1 MGTASGGPS
10 ASHESVI
17 TIDRLGGQGDGIA
30 LVEGRTVYVAY
41 GVPGDRLRVRLG
53 KPRGQGLTAAILA
66 VEQAGPARRE
76 PPCVH
81 FGRCGGCA
89 LQHVDDGLYAEWKRG
104 RVVEALRQQGLGEA
118 PVAPLVRTPAGRRR
132 RIALAARMGKGGAL
146 LGFHAHESHD
156 IVDLRECHVMLPA
169 LAALIPP
176 LREMLGRELRAGAK
190 AEVTATATATG
201 IDLLI
206 RADHQPG
213 RDSRVELAD
222 FAGAQKLARLSWQ
235 AGKEEPE
242 PVAQLRTPQVLFG
255 GVAVDPPPGAFLQA
269 SAEAEQAMADLVVG
283 AVGGA
288 KRIADLYAGCGTF
301 TFPLAK
307 TAKVHAVEGD
317 KDSLAALS
325 AAARR
330 GAIGR
335 ITSERRD
342 LTRNPLQPDELKP
355 FDAVVF
361 DPPRAGARAQAEMLA
376 KSRVPTVVAVSCD
389 PGSFSR
395 DARILVDGGYRL
407 ESVTPIDQFVWSAH
421 LEIVAVFRR

>member
-1 MGTASGGPS
+1 MSGGPS
-10 ASHESVI
+10 ASHECVI
-17 TIDRLGGQGDGIA
+17 SIDRLGGQGDGIA
-30 LVEGRTVYVAY
+30 LAEGRTVYVAY

-53 KPRGQGLTAAILA
+53 KPRGQGLTAEILA

-76 PPCVH
+76 PPCGH

-104 RVVEALRQQGLGEA
+104 RVVEALRQQGLAEA
-118 PVAPLVRTPAGRRR
+118 PVGPLVRTPAGSRR
-132 RIALAARMGKGGAL
+132 RITLAAQVGKGVVV

-156 IVDLRECHVMLPA
+156 IVDIRECHVMHPV
-169 LAALIPP
+169 LAALIAP
-176 LREMLGRELRAGAK
+176 LREMLGRELRAGSK

-206 RADHQPG
+206 RADHAPS
-213 RDSRVELAD
+213 RDSRVALAA

-242 PVAQLRTPQVLFG
+242 PIVMLRAPQVTFG

-269 SAEAEQAMADLVVG
+269 SAEAEKAMTDLVVG
-283 AVGGA
+283 TAGGG
-288 KRIADLYAGCGTF
+288 KRVADLYAGCGTF

-330 GAIGR
+330 GSLGR
-335 ITSERRD
+335 ITTKRRD
-342 LTRNPLQPDELKP
+342 LARNPLQPDELKP
-355 FDAVVF
+355 FDCVVF
-361 DPPRAGARAQAEMLA
+361 DPPRAGAKAQAEMLA
-376 KSRVPTVVAVSCD
+376 KSRVATVVAVSCD

-407 ESVTPIDQFVWSAH
+407 ESLTPIDQFVWSAH
-421 LEIVAVFRR
+421 VEIVAVFRR

>member
-1 MGTASGGPS
+1 MGTASGSQS

-30 LVEGRTVYVAY
+30 IVGGRTVYVAY
-41 GVPGDRLRVRLG
+41 GVPGDRLRIRLG
-53 KPRGQGLTAAILA
+53 KPRGQGLTAEILA

-104 RVVEALRQQGLGEA
+104 RLLEALRHQGLGEA
-118 PVAPLVRTPAGRRR
+118 PVGPLVRTPAGSRR
-132 RIALAARMGKGGAL
+132 RITLAARGAKGGAV

-169 LAALIPP
+169 LAALIAP
-176 LREMLGRELRAGAK
+176 LREMLGRELRAGAR

-206 RADHQPG
+206 RADHRPG
-213 RDSRVELAD
+213 RDSRVALAD

-235 AGKEEPE
+235 AAKEEPE
-242 PVAQLRTPQVLFG
+242 PVAQHRTPQVLFG
-255 GVAVDPPPGAFLQA
+255 GVAVDLPPGAFLQA
-269 SAEAEQAMADLVVG
+269 SAEAEKAMTDLVI
-283 AVGGA
+283 AAAGGA

-307 TAKVHAVEGD
+307 AAKVHAVEGD

-330 GAIGR
+330 GSLGR
-335 ITSERRD
+335 IASERRD
-342 LTRNPLQPDELKP
+342 LARNPLQPDELKQ

-361 DPPRAGARAQAEMLA
+361 DPPRAGAKGLEGELASLGAERL
-376 KSRVPTVVAVSCD
+376 VYVSCD
-389 PGSFSR
+389 PATLAR
-395 DARILVDGGYRL
+395 DLGALANHGYRL
-407 ESVTPIDQFVWSAH
+407 RMVQPIDLFPHSFHVETLA
-421 LEIVAVFRR
+421 LMTR